1 MSIEIL
7 INMKDSSIIG
17 IYGGSFNPPHIG
29 HKLVAQNMLDKRPEL
44 KEIWFM
50 VSPQNPLKKDY
61 GVGFKERLDMVTLM
75 TEDDPRLIPCD
86 IERSLPS
93 PWYTVNTMKYLRE
106 MWPHQNFA
114 LIIGEDCLRDFR
126 TWKNWYDILTH
137 HLIYVHNRPGTVK
150 GDPENELDPA
160 LGGIIKVEGDNA
172 IEVSSSEIRSDPF
185 KYYYYLDNKV
195 YEYIVEHDLYV
206 PTSRPIENP

>member
-1 MSIEIL
+1 
-7 INMKDSSIIG
+7 MKDSSIIG

-86 IERSLPS
+86 IEISLPS

-114 LIIGEDCLRDFR
+114 LIIGEDCLRNFR
-126 TWKNWYDILTH
+126 TWKNWYDIFIN
-137 HLIYVHNRPGTVK
+137 HLIYVHNRPGTVNW
-150 GDPENELDPA
+150 DPEDGLDLA
-160 LGGIIKVEGDNA
+160 LGETIIKVEENNA
-172 IEVSSSEIRSDPF
+172 IEISSSEIRRDPLR
-185 KYYYYLDNKV
+185 YHYYLDDKV
-195 YEYIVEHDLYV
+195 YRYIVEHDLYV
-206 PTSRPIENP
+206 STDRPTDNP